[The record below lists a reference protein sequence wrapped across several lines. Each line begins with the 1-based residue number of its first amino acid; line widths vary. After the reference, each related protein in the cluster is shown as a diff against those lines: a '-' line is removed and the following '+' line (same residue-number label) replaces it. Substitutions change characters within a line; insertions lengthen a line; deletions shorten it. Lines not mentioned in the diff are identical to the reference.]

1 MKPVLL
7 DLFCCAG
14 GSAKGYQRAGFHVV
28 GVDIE
33 PQPDYCGDEFHQ
45 ADALTFPLDGY
56 DAIHASPTCQ
66 TFSIASAFH
75 PGTKDNYPDLV
86 TPIRERLYREARVP
100 FVIENVAGAPIRQD
114 VMLCGEMFGLRLHRH
129 RYFETEGFLC
139 MQPPHTKHRL
149 RGAIHNCHIEDGYT
163 RQVAGNF
170 ADLESAR
177 DAMGIDWMDRA
188 HLAEAIPPAYT
199 EHIGRQLLAAIGVAA

>member
-1 MKPVLL
+1 MRRPRLL
-7 DLFCCAG
+7 DLFCNAG
-14 GSAKGYQRAGFHVV
+14 GSAMGYHRAGFEVV

-33 PQPDYCGDEFHQ
+33 DQPDYPFEFHR
-45 ADALTFPLDGY
+45 ADALEFPFDGF

-75 PGTKDNYPDLV
+75 PGTKDKYPDLV
-86 TPIRERLYREARVP
+86 TPMRERLHREARVP

-149 RGAIHNCHIEDGYT
+149 RGAIHNCHIEDGVA
-163 RQVAGNF
+163 RLVAGNF
-170 ADLESAR
+170 ADLASAR
-177 DAMGIDWMDRA
+177 EAMGIDWMDRQ

-199 EHIGRQLLAAIGVAA
+199 EFIGGYLLAAIGLPV